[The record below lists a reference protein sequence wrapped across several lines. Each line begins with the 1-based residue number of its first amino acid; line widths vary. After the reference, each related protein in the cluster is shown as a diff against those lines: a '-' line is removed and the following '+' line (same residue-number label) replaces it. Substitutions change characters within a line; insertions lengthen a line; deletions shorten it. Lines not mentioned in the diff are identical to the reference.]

1 MGAPVTGHG
10 ANIILILGKEQDK
23 QEKEIV
29 GNGAAAGKGA
39 LLEFYR
45 HASLH
50 CAMCQSASK
59 AAF

>member
-10 ANIILILGKEQDK
+10 AIIILILGKEQDK

-50 CAMCQSASK
+50 CAMC
-59 AAF
+59 